1 MCFFELNFLNVR
13 DILAQKIY
21 IACTFFNHFSD
32 VKNKGRSQQP
42 SILGHLAK
50 MSGLNSELSFSD
62 KFYDSIVLLGR
73 PITNGISCFRF
84 QWKKSSFFHQNI
96 NNTFARRNSLNCL
109 IISITVCVYHCL
121 CPMFLFL
128 LKPQA

>member
-42 SILGHLAK
+42 SILGHLAN

-84 QWKKSSFFHQNI
+84 QWKKSVLFFI
-96 NNTFARRNSLNCL
+96 KTSRILSREGILS
-109 IISITVCVYHCL
+109 TV
-121 CPMFLFL
+121 
-128 LKPQA
+128 